1 MSNGYNSASPFY
13 NTPINGSYLDVLEF
27 KDIPSVAS
35 DIEYEI
41 MAQHAFRPDLL
52 AFDFYGNARLWW
64 VFAVRNKDKIKDPV
78 YDLFAGQKI
87 RIPQIET
94 LRALGL

>member
-1 MSNGYNSASPFY
+1 MANNYNSSSPY
-13 NTPINGSYLDVLEF
+13 YATPVVENYLDILSF
-27 KDIPSVAS
+27 KDIPLVES

-41 MAQHAFRPDLL
+41 LAQHEYRPDLL
-52 AFDFYGNARLWW
+52 AFDFYGNSRLWW
-64 VFAVRNKDKIKDPV
+64 VFAVRNKDKIKDPI